1 MKMAPVFVWSR
12 REYKNIADVDDAEGE
27 VAEDIIHHA
36 LKGGPG
42 VSEAKAG
49 IIKCVSSKERGN
61 GGLRDIG
68 GIHGDLIVT
77 LQEVQL
83 REDFRPVKIGRGVGD
98 VGERVMIR
106 LRQYVES
113 PVVTAGA

>member
-12 REYKNIADVDDAEGE
+12 RKDKNVVNVGDAEGE
-27 VAEDIIHHA
+27 VAEDIIRHA

-49 IIKCVSSKERGN
+49 VIKSVRPKGRGD
-61 GGLRDIG
+61 GSLWDIG
-68 GIHGDLIVT
+68 EIHGDLIVT

-83 REDFRPVKIGRGVGD
+83 REDFRPVKIGCDVGD
-98 VGERVMIR
+98 VGKRVMIR
-106 LRQYVES
+106 FCQHAEP